1 MRDVPVE
8 KLTDYAAE
16 DADLTFQLK
25 QIFDEEMKTN
35 QVEEIFWDIEVPM
48 IRVLADMEKE
58 GISIDS
64 TYLNNLDRVFE
75 SELDKLKSGI
85 FEKSGEE
92 FNLNSPKQLGDI
104 LFDKLKLVSKPKK
117 TKTGQYST
125 SEEVLSSLANEHEII
140 RNILEWRSL
149 DKLQNTYV
157 RSLPNEVSSRTGRI
171 HTKFNQTVT
180 TTGRLSSNNP
190 NLQNIPIRT
199 ENGQKIREAFIP
211 KNQDFELLAADYSQI
226 ELRVIASI
234 SKDKSMIDA
243 FVKNQDI
250 HTITASKIYN
260 ADPENITREQRGN
273 AKTVNF
279 GIYMVFLHLG

>member
-1 MRDVPVE
+1 MRHNLDTLSESYLNYSPISIESLIGKRGKNQGSMRDVSIE

-16 DADLTFQLK
+16 DADLTLQLK

-64 TYLNNLDRVFE
+64 TYLNNLDKVFE

-125 SEEVLSSLANEHEII
+125 SEEVLSSLANEHGII
-140 RNILEWRSL
+140 RSILEWRSL

-211 KNQDFELLAADYSQI
+211 KNQD
-226 ELRVIASI
+226 
-234 SKDKSMIDA
+234 
-243 FVKNQDI
+243 
-250 HTITASKIYN
+250 
-260 ADPENITREQRGN
+260 
-273 AKTVNF
+273 
-279 GIYMVFLHLG
+279 

>member
-1 MRDVPVE
+1 MQKIVAFDTETEGLDSLDTEIVGISFSWIEKKGFYVPIENSKSLQKEYFEIMRPFFENKEITKVGHNLKFDIKVLFKYNIEVSGPLYDTMVAHYLINPDMRHNLDTLSESYLNYSPISIESLIGKRGGNQGSMRDVPIE
-8 KLTDYAAE
+8 RLTDYAAE
-16 DADLTFQLK
+16 DADLTLQLK

-35 QVEEIFWDIEVPM
+35 KVEEIFWDIEVPM

-64 TYLNNLDRVFE
+64 TYLNNLDKVFE

-104 LFDKLKLVSKPKK
+104 LFDKLKLVSKPKT

-149 DKLQNTYV
+149 DKLQNT
-157 RSLPNEVSSRTGRI
+157 
-171 HTKFNQTVT
+171 
-180 TTGRLSSNNP
+180 
-190 NLQNIPIRT
+190 
-199 ENGQKIREAFIP
+199 
-211 KNQDFELLAADYSQI
+211 
-226 ELRVIASI
+226 
-234 SKDKSMIDA
+234 
-243 FVKNQDI
+243 
-250 HTITASKIYN
+250 
-260 ADPENITREQRGN
+260 
-273 AKTVNF
+273 
-279 GIYMVFLHLG
+279 